1 LILRVDMSERRMVV
15 ALADCPARRVP
26 DGTPLTIPQ
35 DTFVTITQALGGN
48 YTVTYHGQMVRVDG
62 TDADK
67 LGLEADSLSFP
78 EPSDETIREDQV
90 WQALSSVYDPEI
102 PVDLV
107 NLGLIYS
114 VKIDQAAKHVAIQ
127 MTLTAPACGMGP
139 VLVGDVEYRVRKVP
153 NVTSVKVELVFD
165 PPWARHMM
173 SEEAQ
178 LETGMFF

>member
-1 LILRVDMSERRMVV
+1 MVV
-15 ALADCPARRVP
+15 ARAECPARRVP
-26 DGTPLTIPQ
+26 DGTPLTIPK

-48 YTVTYHGQMVRVDG
+48 YTVTYNGQMVRVDG

-67 LGLEADSLSFP
+67 LGLEPELLSFP
-78 EPSDETIREDQV
+78 PATDELIREDQV
-90 WQALSSVYDPEI
+90 WTALKSVYDPEI

-114 VKIDQAAKHVAIQ
+114 VTLDQPAKRVNIT
-127 MTLTAPACGMGP
+127 MTLTAPGCGMGP
-139 VLVGDVEYRVRKVP
+139 VLVGDVEYRVRLVP
-153 NVTSVKVELVFD
+153 NVQTVHVELVFD
-165 PPWARHMM
+165 PPWSRDMM

>member
-1 LILRVDMSERRMVV
+1 MQRKMVV

-26 DGTPLTIPQ
+26 DGTPLTIPK

-48 YTVTYHGQMVRVDG
+48 YTVTYNGQMVRVDG
-62 TDADK
+62 TDAAS
-67 LGLEADSLSFP
+67 LGLESEQLEFP
-78 EPSDETIREDQV
+78 APTDDLIREEDV
-90 WQALSSVYDPEI
+90 WTALKTVFDPEI

-114 VKIDQAAKHVAIQ
+114 VTIDQPAKRVDIV
-127 MTLTAPACGMGP
+127 MTLTAPGCGMGP
-139 VLVGDVEYRVRKVP
+139 VLVGDVEYRVRRVP
-153 NVTSVKVELVFD
+153 NVVTVEVEMVFD
-165 PPWARHMM
+165 PPWSREMM

>member
-1 LILRVDMSERRMVV
+1 MVV
-15 ALADCPARRVP
+15 AQADCPARRVP
-26 DGTPLTIPQ
+26 DGTPLTIPK

-48 YTVTYHGQMVRVDG
+48 YTLTYHGQMVRVDG

-67 LGLEADSLSFP
+67 LGLEREVLEFP
-78 EPSDETIREDQV
+78 APSDDQINEEQV
-90 WQALSSVYDPEI
+90 WTALKTVFDPEI

-107 NLGLIYS
+107 NLGLIYA
-114 VKIDQAAKHVAIQ
+114 VGIDQAAKRVDIQ

-139 VLVGDVEYRVRKVP
+139 VLVGDVEYRVRLVP
-153 NVTSVKVELVFD
+153 NVKTVVVDLVFD
-165 PPWARHMM
+165 PPWNREMM

>member
-1 LILRVDMSERRMVV
+1 MVV
-15 ALADCPARRVP
+15 AQADCPARRVP
-26 DGTPLTIPQ
+26 DGTPLTIPK

-48 YTVTYHGQMVRVDG
+48 YTLTYHGQMVRVDG

-67 LGLEADSLSFP
+67 LGLEREVLEFP
-78 EPSDETIREDQV
+78 APTDDQV
-90 WQALSSVYDPEI
+90 SEEQVWTALKTVFDPEI

-107 NLGLIYS
+107 NLGLIYA
-114 VKIDQAAKHVAIQ
+114 VAIDQAAKRVDIQ

-139 VLVGDVEYRVRKVP
+139 VLVGDVEYRVRLVP
-153 NVTSVKVELVFD
+153 NVETVVVDLVFD
-165 PPWARHMM
+165 PPWSREMM